1 MFETAGCKR
10 TRSRQNA
17 RVDAR
22 SEAERGETSGS
33 AGTGRTGGSSQDRT
47 GDLDPARPD
56 ETQQPDGTQRPEG
69 TGKGGN
75 GDGDG
80 DGNGDGEA
88 GADPKPAKRRRRG
101 RNVLIGALAL
111 LLVGTLAIAGGL
123 WLAVDHYTG
132 SVDRIP
138 NAFPDIPDAKQ
149 PEKVKGKGTNFLLV
163 GLDSRS
169 DLPTT
174 GDGAKAPEWR
184 KGAQRSD
191 TMMLLHLPEDRS
203 KAYVV
208 SLPRDSWV
216 PIPGHGEA
224 KLNAAFS
231 WGGPPL
237 LIDTVQRLT
246 DVRVDHL
253 MVIDWSGFKKLTD
266 SVGGVDITIAK
277 DIPQRGGERAW
288 NSGKNHMDGETALAY
303 VRERHGLPNGD
314 LDRTKRQQN
323 FLRSLLNKTLASGT
337 LSNPLKLRKLLDQV
351 TDVVS
356 VDDRLSNGDLR
367 DLVWGMRGVRSD
379 DMVFMNA
386 PVAGFDQ
393 IKGQSVVLLDENVTD
408 LLWQAVRT
416 DTMDTYVD
424 TRSPDQLTSDV
435 P

>member
-1 MFETAGCKR
+1 MTDGPGDDGAVPPAGP
-10 TRSRQNA
+10 
-17 RVDAR
+17 
-22 SEAERGETSGS
+22 G
-33 AGTGRTGGSSQDRT
+33 
-47 GDLDPARPD
+47 
-56 ETQQPDGTQRPEG
+56 
-69 TGKGGN
+69 
-75 GDGDG
+75 
-80 DGNGDGEA
+80 
-88 GADPKPAKRRRRG
+88 RG
-101 RNVLIGALAL
+101 RRKRWSRGRKVLVGALAL
-111 LLVGTLAIAGGL
+111 FVVAALGLAGGL
-123 WLAVDHYTG
+123 WYAVDHYTG
-132 SVDRIP
+132 AVERIP
-138 NAFPDIPDAKQ
+138 NAFPDVPSDKQ
-149 PEKVKGKGTNFLLV
+149 PAQLKGKGTNFLLV

-174 GDGAKAPEWR
+174 GKGARAPEWK

-191 TMMLLHLPEDRS
+191 TMMLLHLPEDRG

-216 PIPGHGEA
+216 PIPGHGNA

-277 DIPQRGGERAW
+277 DIPRRGGERAW
-288 NSGKNHMDGETALAY
+288 KSGRNHMDGETALAY

-323 FLRSLLNKTLASGT
+323 FLRALLTRTLDTGT

-356 VDDRLSNGDLR
+356 VDDRLSNADLR
-367 DLVWGMRGVRSD
+367 DLVWGMRGVRSG

-393 IKGQSVVLLDENVTD
+393 IKGQSVVLLDDNVTD
-408 LLWQAVRT
+408 LLWQAMRT
-416 DTMDTYVD
+416 DTMDDYVNR
-424 TRSPDQLTSDV
+424 RSTDRLTTEV